1 MIDEHIRHKL
11 EQELLPL
18 HWQEIQLIRLLRKI
32 RFGTIER
39 LAVQDGVP
47 LVAVHVE
54 ERVDF
59 SKGEGLL
66 KTAGEG
72 EVKRSETRD
81 SSGRRL
87 RDAGVAGRR

>member
-1 MIDEHIRHKL
+1 MIEEHVRHKL

-59 SKGEGLL
+59 SKGEGFL
-66 KTAGEG
+66 KTVGDV
-72 EVKRSETRD
+72 EVNRSETGD
-81 SSGRRL
+81 SSGRRQ